1 MELRLRLLRESQM
14 TDKQK
19 FREFSATFAQTLNLE
34 RAWAESALANP
45 FKSFQENEEFQEIFK
60 EEIDAVIGM
69 YNMLPVSILKM
80 PLLKIIS
87 DEHAKNNEKTAAVK
101 ALMDKNWSVI
111 EEKADTVGDLITGLK
126 GENIIP
132 FPKEK
137 TGT

>member
-1 MELRLRLLRESQM
+1 
-14 TDKQK
+14 
-19 FREFSATFAQTLNLE
+19 
-34 RAWAESALANP
+34 
-45 FKSFQENEEFQEIFK
+45 
-60 EEIDAVIGM
+60 
-69 YNMLPVSILKM
+69 M

-126 GENIIP
+126 GDNIIP